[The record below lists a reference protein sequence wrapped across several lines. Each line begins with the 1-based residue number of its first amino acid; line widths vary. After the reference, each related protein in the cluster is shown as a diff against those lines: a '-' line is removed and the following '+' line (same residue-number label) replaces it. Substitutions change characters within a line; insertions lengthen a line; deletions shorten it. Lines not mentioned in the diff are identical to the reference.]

1 MKNLS
6 VNNKIKKGHLR
17 NDILLIVFLLLIAM
31 IGGIYLFV
39 FRKSGDVVK
48 VTVDGKVYGEY
59 SLTKDKVVEI
69 YTGKDNEQLN
79 TLVIAKGKAFVG
91 TATCPDGIC
100 ANHREI
106 FRDGESIICLPHKV
120 VITVVAKKNDD
131 TPDAVA

>member
-1 MKNLS
+1 M
-6 VNNKIKKGHLR
+6 
-17 NDILLIVFLLLIAM
+17 
-31 IGGIYLFV
+31 FV